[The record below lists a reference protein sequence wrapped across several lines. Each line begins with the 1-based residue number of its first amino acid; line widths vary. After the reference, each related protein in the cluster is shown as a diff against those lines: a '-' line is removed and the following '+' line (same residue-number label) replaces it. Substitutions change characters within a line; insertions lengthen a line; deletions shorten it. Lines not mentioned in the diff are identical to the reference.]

1 MNLKGIFMRQ
11 VLCAMRSP
19 NGSILQEIYRFGHCH
34 GWQIECY
41 EGRFPPGWFGD
52 GVLSDSFSLEEL
64 KEIREI
70 AENGPKTEDIEK
82 NREFMLKSWK
92 NSLEQNG
99 AWMNYIQI
107 KYGSGLN
114 YIADHEQAIRDLTNA
129 DVQALAKKI
138 LADGN
143 LVKVV
148 MRPSK

>member
-1 MNLKGIFMRQ
+1 
-11 VLCAMRSP
+11 
-19 NGSILQEIYRFGHCH
+19 
-34 GWQIECY
+34 
-41 EGRFPPGWFGD
+41 
-52 GVLSDSFSLEEL
+52 
-64 KEIREI
+64 
-70 AENGPKTEDIEK
+70 
-82 NREFMLKSWK
+82 MLKSWK

-148 MRPSK
+148 MRPSKESTKTNDSSKHRTRQSP

>member
-1 MNLKGIFMRQ
+1 M
-11 VLCAMRSP
+11 
-19 NGSILQEIYRFGHCH
+19 
-34 GWQIECY
+34 
-41 EGRFPPGWFGD
+41 D
-52 GVLSDSFSLEEL
+52 EL
-64 KEIREI
+64 
-70 AENGPKTEDIEK
+70 
-82 NREFMLKSWK
+82 
-92 NSLEQNG
+92 
-99 AWMNYIQI
+99 IQI

>member
-1 MNLKGIFMRQ
+1 MVM
-11 VLCAMRSP
+11 
-19 NGSILQEIYRFGHCH
+19 
-34 GWQIECY
+34 
-41 EGRFPPGWFGD
+41 
-52 GVLSDSFSLEEL
+52 